1 MHANPRRSKCANI
14 IVHFLRGV
22 VRVGRRRFMVHI
34 VRIDIST
41 MCSLLVSEAC
51 LFTLH
56 VASTDDT
63 LLVALR

>member
-1 MHANPRRSKCANI
+1 MPTPDTRNVPI
-14 IVHFLRGV
+14 ILFISLVRGV

-41 MCSLLVSEAC
+41 MCSLLVSGAC

-56 VASTDDT
+56 VTSTDDT